1 MANYTDYAKNDI
13 DDEIIDAAGNQ
24 QSRDELGRF
33 IPERFKG
40 KSAQDIAQSYEE
52 LEKMNSRQAQDL
64 GDMRRTVDQMLEL
77 QLQKPV
83 SPAPVD
89 TAPLVTVDDLYD
101 DADGQIRRL
110 AREESS
116 SRIEALEKKLAER
129 DAQAGVD
136 AITSQFPTWKDDAA
150 APEFMDWVRE
160 KKSRVMLVQAAD
172 ALDFEAAEELLGS
185 YYDQKAKAPVGSSA
199 ADNTQQQLRDA
210 TLESGSPAP
219 TDLVDNYSR
228 SALMEYRIKANQ
240 GSQAAARYLAAHAD
254 SIAQA
259 YAEGRIVD

>member
-129 DAQAGVD
+129 DAQVGVD

-150 APEFMDWVRE
+150 AP
-160 KKSRVMLVQAAD
+160 
-172 ALDFEAAEELLGS
+172 
-185 YYDQKAKAPVGSSA
+185 
-199 ADNTQQQLRDA
+199 
-210 TLESGSPAP
+210 
-219 TDLVDNYSR
+219 
-228 SALMEYRIKANQ
+228 
-240 GSQAAARYLAAHAD
+240 
-254 SIAQA
+254 
-259 YAEGRIVD
+259 